1 MAGVRSGAGAAV
13 TAAAALVLISVA
25 LVGWATQP
33 QAGGGVEMVTTT
45 SSIARMLAAQQ
56 PTIAGKKGPEI
67 PDPHPD
73 PDPWPYPGHPA
84 RSPIRGKALAQK
96 QGSIQSSAKSTAR
109 KYGLAQ
115 VPKAKDG
122 APTQKKTLREDRL
135 GIVAEPQLGRAHGC
149 KPEQIT
155 IMPTDDCDPLAA
167 KMQPAIDAFDKRVQE
182 EHGDN
187 FAGVH
192 WTSGDVGPDTDAF
205 PYFEHHG
212 GYSGF
217 GFHDVIYDTH
227 KGVHPTLYKPTV
239 GYEPHKYTMGT
250 SFLKKKSDHS
260 LKEYQSDDKQI
271 AMLIA
276 EGNHDLVRSRTAS
289 PSAAERM
296 LRDATV
302 DFKAARAYK
311 TRMEAPSA
319 ASSQRTA
326 AASPQQ
332 RSASKIAA
340 AIFDQKTLQHT
351 LQSRSTKEVAAY
363 VNGLQG
369 DDTGGLLLNAVGAI
383 DKEAR
388 QLSDVANSLQT
399 SNNDRLERVSRETL
413 DVKAAL
419 AALDTAASG
428 MSNV

>member
-1 MAGVRSGAGAAV
+1 MARHGVATGAAV
-13 TAAAALVLISVA
+13 VAAAALVLVSVA

-33 QAGGGVEMVTTT
+33 QEGGAVELVTTT

-56 PTIAGKKGPEI
+56 PKRIIAGKKGPEI

-84 RSPIRGKALAQK
+84 RSPIKSGGKAAAAAQK
-96 QGSIQSSAKSTAR
+96 QGSINAVAIRAKKS
-109 KYGLAQ
+109 GLAQ
-115 VPKAKDG
+115 VPKAKNE
-122 APTQKKTLREDRL
+122 APTHKKTLREDRL

-155 IMPTDDCDPLAA
+155 IMPTDDCDPLAE

-205 PYFEHHG
+205 PYYEHHG

-217 GFHDVIYDTH
+217 GFHDIIYDTH

-250 SFLKKKSDHS
+250 SFLKKRSDHS
-260 LKEYQSDDKQI
+260 LKEYKSDDKQI

-311 TRMEAPSA
+311 NRMEPH

-326 AASPQQ
+326 AAPQQ
-332 RSASKIAA
+332 PSASRVAA
-340 AIFDQKTLQHT
+340 QKTLKHK

-369 DDTGGLLLNAVGAI
+369 DDAGGLLLNAVGAI

-388 QLSDVANSLQT
+388 QLRNVADSLQT

-428 MSNV
+428 MGNV